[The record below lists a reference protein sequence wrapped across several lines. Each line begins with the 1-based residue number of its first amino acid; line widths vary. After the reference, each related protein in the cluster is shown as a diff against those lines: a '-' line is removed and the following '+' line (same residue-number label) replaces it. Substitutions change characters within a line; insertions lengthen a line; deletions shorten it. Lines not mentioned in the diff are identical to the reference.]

1 MPGMNHI
8 LTHIGENI
16 PVDTARQGLV
26 AELFA
31 CMRIHRP
38 GLLEAFWT
46 VRYADSEKALRAWF
60 FEAKS
65 ASWRT
70 PAELKAQYRNAS
82 ILKAGRV
89 VFNICGNKYRLI
101 VRIDYGAQIMLIRWI
116 GTHEEYDDIDPEN
129 V

>member
-1 MPGMNHI
+1 MHYI
-8 LTHIGENI
+8 LTCIGENI
-16 PVDTARQGLV
+16 PVDTTRLGPV

-46 VRYADSEKALRAWF
+46 DRFADSEKALRAWF
-60 FEAKS
+60 HEARN
-65 ASWRT
+65 ASWST

-89 VFNICGNKYRLI
+89 VFNVCGNKYRLI
-101 VRIDYGAQIMLIRWI
+101 VRIDYRAQIVLIRWI